1 MTAASRPLSSMEAN
15 DVDDLSHFLPRFRWG
30 NVAPTQVGQ
39 RVRRGPTYQFY
50 KIVPNDV
57 MEIDAGRGLEE
68 ELEAGHFDQAK
79 TNYWDAVQQL
89 AEEKADII
97 IIGGV
102 PVSANFGRPEILAM
116 IEQTKATTGIPAT
129 SPAEAILAGMHHL
142 GLRSVTIG
150 SRWGDEL
157 NQKLVRYITE
167 GGIEVAT
174 ITTRAQSVA
183 VAHRMSFEE
192 GLDTSLAVGREAAA
206 AAPNADAILVPGGAA
221 MSLHVIPVLEQEFG
235 KPVITNLSAEV
246 WQVLVHPAI
255 IPPVQG
261 WGALLA
267 QP

>member
-1 MTAASRPLSSMEAN
+1 ME
-15 DVDDLSHFLPRFRWG
+15 DLSHFVPRFRWG
-30 NVAPTQVGQ
+30 NVAPTQIGQ

-79 TNYWDAVQQL
+79 SNYWEAVQQL
-89 AEEKADII
+89 AEEKVDII

-102 PVSANFGRPEILAM
+102 PVSANLGRTEILGL
-116 IEQTKATTGIPAT
+116 IDQTKAKTGIPAT

-142 GLRSVTIG
+142 GLHSITIG

-157 NQKLVRYITE
+157 NQKLVRYLTE
-167 GGIEVAT
+167 GGLEVAT

-192 GLDTSLAVGREAAA
+192 GLETSLAVGREAAA
-206 AAPNADAILVPGGAA
+206 AAPQADAILVPGGAA

-246 WQVLVHPAI
+246 WQVLVHPGI

-261 WGALLA
+261 WGALLSR
-267 QP
+267 P